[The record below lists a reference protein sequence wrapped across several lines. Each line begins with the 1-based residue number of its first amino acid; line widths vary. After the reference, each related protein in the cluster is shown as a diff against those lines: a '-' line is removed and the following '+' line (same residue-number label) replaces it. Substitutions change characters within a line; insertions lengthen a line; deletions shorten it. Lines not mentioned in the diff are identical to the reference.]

1 MGGVGDG
8 LVTVEPSGS
17 SDVVIEDP
25 VIVPRTLQI
34 TWKQSSVYW
43 DFRDR
48 DEIVEPYDRDNNL
61 TWLNVI
67 SLLKQETL
75 SDREKAPLLRS
86 ADTRGVFLA
95 EKSEAFSSA

>member
-1 MGGVGDG
+1 MSCVGDG

-34 TWKQSSVYW
+34 TWKQSYE
-43 DFRDR
+43 R
-48 DEIVEPYDRDNNL
+48 ENNV
-61 TWLNVI
+61 TWLNFI

-75 SDREKAPLLRS
+75 SDKEKAPY
-86 ADTRGVFLA
+86 
-95 EKSEAFSSA
+95 